1 MRLRMPLL
9 AASVALL
16 AWPAGAQSIVVEEEP
31 EAPPRFAGRVS
42 ESPMPVRKAA
52 IPVEEPEP
60 VEGDADGDE
69 GETRTAAAP
78 SDRDDT
84 GSATDLSRID
94 EGADTGTGT
103 GTAEGADGDLSAG
116 GRIKAVPDPESTDPD
131 ERGRRF
137 VRAPAVGGKGKSVFD
152 KIKEKVGAPIQ
163 APETALQPGATLRQ
177 LDKMTGNIV
186 TFDIA
191 VGQTLKVARLL
202 VKLDACR
209 APGENDNHGN
219 MAFLK
224 IWDTKVEGSP
234 PSFTGWMFAD
244 SPALSALDHPR
255 YDLWVINCTTPSGD
269 TSAANE

>member
-1 MRLRMPLL
+1 MRFRAPML
-9 AASVALL
+9 AASIALL

-31 EAPPRFAGRVS
+31 EAPPRFVVRVS

-52 IPVEEPEP
+52 IPVEEPEAA
-60 VEGDADGDE
+60 EGDTDSSDGED
-69 GETRTAAAP
+69 GTRTAAAP
-78 SDRDDT
+78 ADDATT
-84 GSATDLSRID
+84 GPTTDVNRLD
-94 EGADTGTGT
+94 GGTGT
-103 GTAEGADGDLSAG
+103 GTADGADTDLSAG
-116 GRIKAVPDPESTDPD
+116 GRIKAVPDPESTDRD
-131 ERGRRF
+131 GSDSRF
-137 VRAPAVGGKGKSVFD
+137 VRAPVSDGDGKSVFD

-163 APETALQPGATLRQ
+163 SPETILQPGATLRQ

-186 TFDIA
+186 TFDIT

-219 MAFLK
+219 MAYLK
-224 IWDTKVEGSP
+224 IWDTKVENSP
-234 PSFTGWMFAD
+234 PSFSGWMFAD

>member
-1 MRLRMPLL
+1 MRSRVPLL
-9 AASVALL
+9 AAIAALL
-16 AWPAGAQSIVVEEEP
+16 AWPAAPQSIVVEEEP
-31 EAPPRFAGRVS
+31 ETTPRFAGRVS
-42 ESPMPVRKAA
+42 ESPMPVRKVAV
-52 IPVEEPEP
+52 PRDDPE
-60 VEGDADGDE
+60 VVGDDVDAGDA
-69 GETRTAAAP
+69 RTAAAP
-78 SDRDDT
+78 SV
-84 GSATDLSRID
+84 
-94 EGADTGTGT
+94 GADTETSTDSLRVNEGRGT
-103 GTAEGADGDLSAG
+103 GTAEGADSDLSAG
-116 GRIKAVPDPESTDPD
+116 GRIKSVPDPDSDD
-131 ERGRRF
+131 RDGADSRF
-137 VRAPAVGGKGKSVFD
+137 VRAPASKEKSVFD
-152 KIKEKVGAPIQ
+152 KIKEKVGAPIPT
-163 APETALQPGATLRQ
+163 PETALQPGATLRQ

-224 IWDTKVEGSP
+224 IWDTKIEDNE

-255 YDLWVINCTTPSGD
+255 YDLWVINCTTLSGG